1 MSTTNVSNPGQPRS
15 TVVETVTTA
24 THEGEH
30 THTRISWAAIIAGV
44 ILVVA
49 VQMLLSMLGLGV
61 GLGLVSP
68 NTNGTPDASSFGI
81 GAGLWWL
88 ISSLAALA
96 LGGYVAAW
104 LGGLTTRF
112 DGLLHGIMTWA
123 IATLLTFY
131 LLTSAVGGL
140 IGGAFSVVGSGLSSA
155 GSGIASVAPKM
166 AEAAGVTPDLLQ
178 QQAQAFLQPANP
190 DPANMTP
197 QDAQKEIVAALP
209 KLASG
214 GPDAVAAKER
224 IIAITAA
231 QGHISRDEATKR
243 FDDAQARFTKAKDQ
257 TVQTAKNTADASAG
271 AASKGSFLAFA
282 VLALG
287 ALAAAL
293 GGRAAVERRVLVTQQ
308 RVVR

>member
-1 MSTTNVSNPGQPRS
+1 MSTTTLPNTGQPRS
-15 TVVETVTTA
+15 AVVETTTTA
-24 THEGEH
+24 TREGEH

-88 ISSLAALA
+88 VSSLVALA
-96 LGGYVAAW
+96 MGGYVASW
-104 LGGLTTRF
+104 LAGLTTQF

-155 GSGIASVAPKM
+155 GSGVAAAAPKL
-166 AEAAGVTPDLLQ
+166 ADAAGVTPDLLQ
-178 QQAQAFLQPANP
+178 QQAQAYLQPTNP
-190 DPANMTP
+190 DPASMTP

-214 GPDAVAAKER
+214 GPDAAAAKER

-231 QGHISRDEATKR
+231 QGHISRDEATQR
-243 FDDAQARFTKAKDQ
+243 FNDAQARFTKAKDQ

-293 GGRAAVERRVLVTQQ
+293 GGRAAVQRRTVMTQQ